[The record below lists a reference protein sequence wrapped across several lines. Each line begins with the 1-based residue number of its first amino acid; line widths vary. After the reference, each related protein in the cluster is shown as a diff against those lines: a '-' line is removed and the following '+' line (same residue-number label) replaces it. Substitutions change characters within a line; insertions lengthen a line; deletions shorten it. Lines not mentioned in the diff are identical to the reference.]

1 MASSQ
6 ASNLTGLLSNI
17 AGTIGSMGGPGNA
30 LVDNVRTLN
39 APKPDQ
45 NDPASMRAYADWAM
59 RNGDRQTAQ
68 QYQIAAGK
76 MEQEQG
82 SRKAGVDMQQMGE
95 TLRGMQARRDEQILN
110 AGGDQQAIAQ
120 IESQWADAEQKLV
133 GRMDE
138 LSGQYGLETTG
149 TGALQNLRG
158 KKAVTDQLK
167 GEIKAEK
174 NASRRAQLQRLL
186 TGVESDMVSPQDAIA
201 ATTTGSLGGG
211 NRSVQRSV
219 NYKDGSIQTV
229 YKDGTTEIT
238 TSSGNTFGPGD
249 DGYEEATT
257 GARDSGVSYAGDVAG
272 ATQDGKQSSLDRAEI
287 AKEYVASNETE
298 NTYQDARA
306 VVAEMEDYSFGKVS
320 AMFPNFSQGS
330 IKLQNFKNEIGLSV
344 IAGGNF
350 GQLNE
355 TELNLAL
362 NQGIP
367 DGLTKKETLDWID
380 RRIAAEQQVQ
390 AAAVDY
396 MRWSKENPGGT
407 RAEYIVDREIDEGK
421 ENEVSGGSKGDGAD
435 LTGNSG
441 SGETK
446 TAGGFTYTVEDN
458 G

>member
-6 ASNLTGLLSNI
+6 AANLTGLLSGIGN
-17 AGTIGSMGGPGNA
+17 TIGSMGGPGNA
-30 LVDNVRTLN
+30 MIDNVRTLN
-39 APKPDQ
+39 APNIDP

-68 QYQIAAGK
+68 QYQLAAGK
-76 MEQEQG
+76 LEQEQG
-82 SRKAGVDMQQMGE
+82 ARKAATDSAGFQRSLNKLE
-95 TLRGMQARRDEQILN
+95 EARAQALQN
-110 AGGDQQAIAQ
+110 AGGDKQAEAQ
-120 IESQWADAEQKLV
+120 INSQYDTAANAV
-133 GRMDE
+133 
-138 LSGQYGLETTG
+138 SGKMSEMASQYGLDTSG
-149 TGALQNLRG
+149 TQMLENAQGRR
-158 KKAVTDQLK
+158 AVTEQLVS
-167 GEIKAEK
+167 EIKSEK
-174 NASRRAQLQRLL
+174 NSGRRAQLQRLL
-186 TGVESDMVSPQDAIA
+186 TGVESGMVSPQDAIE

-238 TSSGNTFGPGD
+238 TAAGNTFGPGD

-272 ATQDGKQSSLDRAEI
+272 ATQDGKQSSLDRAEV
-287 AKEYVASNETE
+287 AKEYVASGETE
-298 NTYQDARA
+298 KTYLDARE

-330 IKLQNFKNEIGLSV
+330 IKLQNFKNEIGLKV

-367 DGLTKKETLDWID
+367 DGLTKKQTLDWID
-380 RRIAAEQQVQ
+380 RRIAAERQVQ

-421 ENEVSGGSKGDGAD
+421 ENEVSGGSKGDGAS
-435 LTGNSG
+435 LGGTSG
-441 SGETK
+441 AGETK
-446 TAGGFTYTVEDN
+446 TANGFTYTVE

>member
-1 MASSQ
+1 M
-6 ASNLTGLLSNI
+6 LE
-17 AGTIGSMGGPGNA
+17 NA
-30 LVDNVRTLN
+30 
-39 APKPDQ
+39 
-45 NDPASMRAYADWAM
+45 
-59 RNGDRQTAQ
+59 
-68 QYQIAAGK
+68 
-76 MEQEQG
+76 QG
-82 SRKAGVDMQQMGE
+82 
-95 TLRGMQARRDEQILN
+95 RR
-110 AGGDQQAIAQ
+110 
-120 IESQWADAEQKLV
+120 
-133 GRMDE
+133 
-138 LSGQYGLETTG
+138 
-149 TGALQNLRG
+149 
-158 KKAVTDQLK
+158 AVTEQLVS
-167 GEIKAEK
+167 EIKSEK
-174 NASRRAQLQRLL
+174 NSGRRAQLQRLL
-186 TGVESDMVSPQDAIA
+186 TGVESGMVSPQDAIE

-238 TSSGNTFGPGD
+238 TAAGNTFGPGD

-272 ATQDGKQSSLDRAEI
+272 ATQDGKQSSLDRAEV
-287 AKEYVASNETE
+287 AKEYVASGETE
-298 NTYQDARA
+298 KTYLDARE

-330 IKLQNFKNEIGLSV
+330 IKLQNFKNEIGLKV

-367 DGLTKKETLDWID
+367 DGLTKKQTLDWID
-380 RRIAAEQQVQ
+380 RRIAAERQVQ

-421 ENEVSGGSKGDGAD
+421 ENEVSGGSKGDGAS
-435 LTGNSG
+435 LGGTSG
-441 SGETK
+441 AGETK
-446 TAGGFTYTVEDN
+446 TANGFTYTVE

>member
-6 ASNLTGLLSNI
+6 AANLTGLLSGIGN
-17 AGTIGSMGGPGNA
+17 TIGSMGGPGNA
-30 LVDNVRTLN
+30 MIDNVRTLN
-39 APKPDQ
+39 APNIDP

-68 QYQIAAGK
+68 QYQLAAGK
-76 MEQEQG
+76 LEQEQG
-82 SRKAGVDMQQMGE
+82 ARKAATDSAGFQRSLNKLE
-95 TLRGMQARRDEQILN
+95 EARAQALQN
-110 AGGDQQAIAQ
+110 AGGDKQAEAQ
-120 IESQWADAEQKLV
+120 INSQYDTAANAV
-133 GRMDE
+133 
-138 LSGQYGLETTG
+138 SGKMNQMSSQYGLDTSG
-149 TGALQNLRG
+149 TQMLENAQGRR
-158 KKAVTDQLK
+158 AVTEQLVS
-167 GEIKAEK
+167 EIKSEK
-174 NASRRAQLQRLL
+174 NSGRRAQLQRLL
-186 TGVESDMVSPQDAIA
+186 TGVESGMVSPQDAIE

-238 TSSGNTFGPGD
+238 TAAGNTFGPGD

-272 ATQDGKQSSLDRAEI
+272 ATQDGKQSSLDRAEV
-287 AKEYVASNETE
+287 AKEYVASGETE
-298 NTYQDARA
+298 KTYLDARE

-367 DGLTKKETLDWID
+367 DGLTKKQTLDWID
-380 RRIAAEQQVQ
+380 RRIAAERQVQ

-421 ENEVSGGSKGDGAD
+421 ENEVSGGSKGDGAN
-435 LTGNSG
+435 LGGTSG
-441 SGETK
+441 AGETK
-446 TAGGFTYTVEDN
+446 TANGFTYTVE

>member
-6 ASNLTGLLSNI
+6 AANLTGLLSGI
-17 AGTIGSMGGPGNA
+17 GKTIGEMGGPGNA
-30 LVDNVRTLN
+30 MIDNVRTLN
-39 APKPDQ
+39 APSIDP

-68 QYQIAAGK
+68 QYQLAAGK
-76 MEQEQG
+76 LEQEQG
-82 SRKAGVDMQQMGE
+82 ARKAATDSAGFQRSLNKLE
-95 TLRGMQARRDEQILN
+95 EARAQALQN
-110 AGGDQQAIAQ
+110 AGGDKQAEAQ
-120 IESQWADAEQKLV
+120 INSQYDTAANAV
-133 GRMDE
+133 
-138 LSGQYGLETTG
+138 SGKMNQMSSQYGLDTSG
-149 TGALQNLRG
+149 TQMLENAQGRR
-158 KKAVTDQLK
+158 AVTEQLVS
-167 GEIKAEK
+167 EIKSEK
-174 NASRRAQLQRLL
+174 NSGRRAQLQRLL
-186 TGVESDMVSPQDAIA
+186 TGVESGMVSPQDAIE

-238 TSSGNTFGPGD
+238 TAAGNTFGPGD

-272 ATQDGKQSSLDRAEI
+272 ATQDGKQSSLDRAEV
-287 AKEYVASNETE
+287 AKEYVASGETE
-298 NTYQDARA
+298 KTYLDARE

-367 DGLTKKETLDWID
+367 DGLTKKQTLDWID
-380 RRIAAEQQVQ
+380 RRIAAERQVQ

-421 ENEVSGGSKGDGAD
+421 ENEVSGGSKGDGAN
-435 LTGNSG
+435 LGGTSG
-441 SGETK
+441 AGETK
-446 TAGGFTYTVEDN
+446 TANGFTYTVE

>member
-6 ASNLTGLLSNI
+6 AANLTGLLSGIGN
-17 AGTIGSMGGPGNA
+17 TIGSMGGPGNA
-30 LVDNVRTLN
+30 MIDNVRTLN
-39 APKPDQ
+39 APNIDP

-68 QYQIAAGK
+68 QYQLAAGK
-76 MEQEQG
+76 LEQEQG
-82 SRKAGVDMQQMGE
+82 ARKAATDSAGFQRSLNKLE
-95 TLRGMQARRDEQILN
+95 EARAQALQN
-110 AGGDQQAIAQ
+110 AGGDKQAEAQ
-120 IESQWADAEQKLV
+120 INSQYDTAANAV
-133 GRMDE
+133 
-138 LSGQYGLETTG
+138 SGKMNQMSSQYGLDTSG
-149 TGALQNLRG
+149 TQMLENAQGRR
-158 KKAVTDQLK
+158 AVTEQLVS
-167 GEIKAEK
+167 EIKSEK
-174 NASRRAQLQRLL
+174 NSGRRAQLQRLL
-186 TGVESDMVSPQDAIA
+186 TGVESGMVSPQDAIE

-238 TSSGNTFGPGD
+238 TAAGNTFGPGD

-272 ATQDGKQSSLDRAEI
+272 ATQDGKQSSLDRAEV
-287 AKEYVASNETE
+287 AKEYVASGETE
-298 NTYQDARA
+298 KTYLDARE

-330 IKLQNFKNEIGLSV
+330 IKLQNFKNEIGLKV

-367 DGLTKKETLDWID
+367 DGLTKKQTLDWID
-380 RRIAAEQQVQ
+380 RRIAAERQVQ

-421 ENEVSGGSKGDGAD
+421 ENEVSGGSKGDGAN
-435 LTGNSG
+435 LGGTSG
-441 SGETK
+441 AGETK
-446 TAGGFTYTVEDN
+446 TANGFTYTVE